1 MNKILRFSLI
11 AFMAMLGLNMS
22 AQTVVTF
29 DASEDK
35 GTRGSDNP
43 GEDQI
48 TKDGITIAVGMNR
61 TDTVGISIMGNGCQF
76 IGCCLINFGIG
87 DDASDCCI
95 GIRIGIAGHF

>member
-43 GEDQI
+43 G
-48 TKDGITIAVGMNR
+48 R
-61 TDTVGISIMGNGCQF
+61 
-76 IGCCLINFGIG
+76 
-87 DDASDCCI
+87 
-95 GIRIGIAGHF
+95 